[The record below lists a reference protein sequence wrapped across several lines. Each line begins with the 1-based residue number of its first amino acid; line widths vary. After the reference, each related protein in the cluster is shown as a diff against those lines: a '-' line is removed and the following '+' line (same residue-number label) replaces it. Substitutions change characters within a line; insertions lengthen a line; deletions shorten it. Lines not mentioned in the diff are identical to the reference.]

1 MDFNQ
6 DGVIRP
12 FIFETQHS
20 SASGEEANAVDEGTQ
35 GKIKGETS
43 TRRRLVNCE
52 WCSCGNCYEMPS
64 ENKNIC
70 CQEMNLL
77 GDRLDLE
84 S

>member
-20 SASGEEANAVDEGTQ
+20 SVSGEENAVDEGTQ

-43 TRRRLVNCE
+43 TR
-52 WCSCGNCYEMPS
+52 
-64 ENKNIC
+64 
-70 CQEMNLL
+70 
-77 GDRLDLE
+77 
-84 S
+84 